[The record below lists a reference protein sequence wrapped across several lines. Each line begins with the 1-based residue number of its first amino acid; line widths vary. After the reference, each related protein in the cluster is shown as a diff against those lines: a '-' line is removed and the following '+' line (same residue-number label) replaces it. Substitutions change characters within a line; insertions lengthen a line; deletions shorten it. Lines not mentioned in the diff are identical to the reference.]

1 MRIAAAR
8 AALGCID
15 PHRSPRLPRTSL
27 LASPRDIRPVP
38 EGAARHEHSAHR
50 ILEGD
55 ARLTPC
61 CGALTRRAACRCGSG
76 RRGCR
81 RCRACRGC
89 ASRRCRLRRT
99 TTPTSTWTSSAP
111 SPTCGPG
118 TTPSR
123 KSMLSR
129 CSAQSPF
136 SRAARAQTRRVCSC
150 LDLAQLADQP
160 TGPWRPM
167 RPLNDGTSRAGYHA
181 TRFCGSL
188 SANGIVTAAGAAQAK
203 LIAGRIIPALATTTS
218 MVARPPPRR
227 DERCGVASS
236 YLAARPAASP

>member
-1 MRIAAAR
+1 MSQALHTTYGRFIDAVLAAVCCRTGGKPAEPDRKRGSRWAEQVRIAAAR

-38 EGAARHEHSAHR
+38 EGAARHEHSARR

-61 CGALTRRAACRCGSG
+61 GGALTRRAACRCGSG
-76 RRGCR
+76 RHGCR

-129 CSAQSPF
+129 FSAQRPF
-136 SRAARAQTRRVCSC
+136 
-150 LDLAQLADQP
+150 
-160 TGPWRPM
+160 
-167 RPLNDGTSRAGYHA
+167 
-181 TRFCGSL
+181 
-188 SANGIVTAAGAAQAK
+188 
-203 LIAGRIIPALATTTS
+203 
-218 MVARPPPRR
+218 PPRR
-227 DERCGVASS
+227 ARRLGASARIWISRSSQTSRRAHGGRCGPSMTARAEQAVTRLGSVVHYPRTAS
-236 YLAARPAASP
+236 